1 MIRCGSCK
9 NKSTDE
15 QCSNRPLKG
24 LIFCGKHVKVKNP
37 RMWNTVNHLDDKAIK
52 IQKLWRGYSVRDMI
66 RLAGPGA
73 LNRSVC
79 HNDEEL
85 VTLEDKKRV
94 SPLEYF
100 AFEENSKVYWFD
112 IKTVIELARTVLI
125 PKNPYTREPLSIETR
140 QRLRKIRIKRWV
152 RKMDN
157 SYQNNRT
164 QPTVEEV
171 ISISWI
177 NVCQII
183 EENGFFDMSH
193 LYFTSM
199 NRTQLLI
206 FNTIF
211 LQDLVAWA
219 AEHDPLFSVRY
230 KCIAKVKTFI
240 KFFQTET
247 NNQRL
252 SYMTAK
258 LLVNILNNF
267 VDNYALCFMIM
278 SALHRI

>member
-9 NKSTDE
+9 NKTTDE
-15 QCSNRPLKG
+15 QCANRPLKG

-37 RMWNTVNHLDDKAIK
+37 RMWNIVNNLDNNVIK
-52 IQKLWRGYSVRDMI
+52 IQKIWRGYLVRDMI
-66 RLAGPGA
+66 HLGGPGV

-85 VTLEDKKRV
+85 VTMDDKKRV
-94 SPLEYF
+94 SPLDYF
-100 AFEENSKVYWFD
+100 AFEENGKVYWFD
-112 IKTVIELARTVLI
+112 VKTIIQICRTVLI

-140 QRLRKIRIKRWV
+140 QRLRKLRIRRHF
-152 RKMDN
+152 RKLDN
-157 SYQNNRT
+157 SYQNNNT
-164 QPTVEEV
+164 TPNVEEV
-171 ISISWI
+171 VSISWI
-177 NVCQII
+177 HVCQII

-199 NRTQLLI
+199 NSTQLFI

-211 LQDLVAWA
+211 LQDLIAWA
-219 AEHDPLFSVRY
+219 AEHKCLSSLRY
-230 KCIAKVKTFI
+230 KCISKVKSFI
-240 KFFQTET
+240 KFFETEN

-267 VDNYALCFMIM
+267 IDNYSLCFMIM
-278 SALHRI
+278 SSLHRI